1 VSCGGQHTCALNS
14 SGELFSWGNNR
25 YGQLG
30 RSVSEGSEVMR
41 DCFPMPVEMPK
52 GVSVTM
58 IACGDLHCVCIADIV
73 SQDRSGLFSW
83 GCGDNGRLGYPAG
96 AHQPTPRLI
105 EFDLHEDFVGVSCG
119 SSHSAAITSKG
130 HLYTW
135 GSNESGQCGPFKL
148 PALQDL
154 KESQVITSISSRGF
168 HACALTDDDKLL
180 IWGKGVSGRLG
191 LGNEVDQYVPII
203 IEFDGGSV
211 PVKELSIKD
220 EGIVVEAVFTE
231 VPDGLKVGDRLKEVS
246 YRTIGPEYSIA
257 MVKELFNGPIDSV
270 CRIVIERMVKD
281 EDDLLGEEEQLKELV
296 KYVRRVDWREI
307 ITEGG

>member
-1 VSCGGQHTCALNS
+1 MFFWKVPDELNVETDKSTPIVYILGSTMQDDELQTGDKLSGKKSGAEALVITGMELQLDPKRNPLVRWYHSKDDYHTHHKFTIEVDDDNLNVRHPT
-14 SGELFSWGNNR
+14 FAHFISWMNEHVKTENSKNMLICLR
-25 YGQLG
+25 K
-30 RSVSEGSEVMR
+30 S
-41 DCFPMPVEMPK
+41 MP
-52 GVSVTM
+52 
-58 IACGDLHCVCIADIV
+58 H
-73 SQDRSGLFSW
+73 
-83 GCGDNGRLGYPAG
+83 
-96 AHQPTPRLI
+96 
-105 EFDLHEDFVGVSCG
+105 
-119 SSHSAAITSKG
+119 
-130 HLYTW
+130 
-135 GSNESGQCGPFKL
+135 
-148 PALQDL
+148 
-154 KESQVITSISSRGF
+154 ITSISSRGF

-203 IEFDGGSV
+203 IESDGGSV

-231 VPDGLKVGDRLKEVS
+231 MPDGLKVGDRLKEVS